1 MSFFSKGGLNSIG
14 NFFSKGEGKI
24 LFQKGGDVLSAIA
37 PAVGLVNPAL
47 GTGLGVAG
55 KVSTDIGNLM

>member
-1 MSFFSKGGLNSIG
+1 MGFFDKGSLNSIG
-14 NFFSKGEGKI
+14 NFFTKGEGKS
-24 LFQKGGDVLSAIA
+24 LFQKGGDFISAIA

-47 GTGLGVAG
+47 GTGLGIAG